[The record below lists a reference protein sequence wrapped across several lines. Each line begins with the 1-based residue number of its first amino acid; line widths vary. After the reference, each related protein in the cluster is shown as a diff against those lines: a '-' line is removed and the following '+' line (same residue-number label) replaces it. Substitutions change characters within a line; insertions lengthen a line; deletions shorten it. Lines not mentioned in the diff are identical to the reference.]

1 MESIC
6 QYGGYGMIKPKPMA
20 WILLGGIAMW
30 YFLILYPITTILTII
45 GGSVITGLILK
56 YTDERNRNV

>member
-20 WILLGGIAMW
+20 WILLGTIFMW

-45 GGSVITGLILK
+45 SSSIFCGLILK

>member
-1 MESIC
+1 MR
-6 QYGGYGMIKPKPMA
+6 KPKPMF
-20 WILLGGIAMW
+20 WILLMGIAMW
-30 YFLILYPITTILTII
+30 YFLIMYPITTLITII

>member
-1 MESIC
+1 MEFIW
-6 QYGGYGMIKPKPMA
+6 QYGGYGMIKPKPMF

-30 YFLILYPITTILTII
+30 YFLILYPITTLITII

>member
-1 MESIC
+1 
-6 QYGGYGMIKPKPMA
+6 MIKPKPMF

-45 GGSVITGLILK
+45 SSSIFCGLILK
-56 YTDERNRNV
+56 YTDERNRND